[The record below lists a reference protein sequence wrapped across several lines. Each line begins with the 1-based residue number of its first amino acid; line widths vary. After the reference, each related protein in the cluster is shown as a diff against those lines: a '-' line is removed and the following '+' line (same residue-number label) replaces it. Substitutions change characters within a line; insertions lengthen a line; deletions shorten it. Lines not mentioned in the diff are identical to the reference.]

1 MNEVKWIKLE
11 VGMFDGMSFK
21 KIKRA
26 KIGGESFRDKLTA
39 VWFEL
44 MDFAGKCNNDGALS
58 RHKEM
63 PCENDEIPY
72 TELEDIATMIDR
84 DEEELKLCMSFFIK
98 EGMVSIIDDVYSLS
112 NWSKYQN
119 EEGLN
124 KIKEQN
130 RLRKQKQRKREKELL
145 PAECHAEQRDMSR
158 DTSRDVTLQ
167 NKNIERDID
176 IEIDKEI
183 DKEKNIK
190 KESSEL
196 KPQTDISTPYKDAFA
211 EFSGENKEL
220 LKAFRNFEKMRK
232 KLRKPLSDEA
242 KKRLV
247 KKLKSLSENP
257 DIQIKILNQSEDN
270 CWLSVFALKQD
281 AKPLKREY
289 SSAELDFIKKLDEKY
304 SV

>member
-130 RLRKQKQRKREKELL
+130 RLRKQRQREREKELL
-145 PAECHAEQRDMSR
+145 PAECHAEHRDMSR
-158 DTSRDVTLQ
+158 DVSRDVTLQ
-167 NKNIERDID
+167 NKNID
-176 IEIDKEI
+176 IEIDKEKDDI
-183 DKEKNIK
+183 YKYIVGYLNEK
-190 KESSEL
+190 
-196 KPQTDISTPYKDAFA
+196 T
-211 EFSGENKEL
+211 G
-220 LKAFRNFEKMRK
+220 KAFKDVNQKTRSHINARLKEGYTVEDFKKVIDIKVAEWKGTQQDMYLRPETLFGTKFESY
-232 KLRKPLSDEA
+232 LNTKPTT
-242 KKRLV
+242 
-247 KKLKSLSENP
+247 
-257 DIQIKILNQSEDN
+257 IKPKTYQRADKTDLDGIL
-270 CWLSVFALKQD
+270 
-281 AKPLKREY
+281 
-289 SSAELDFIKKLDEKY
+289 
-304 SV
+304 

>member
-58 RHKEM
+58 RNKEM

-130 RLRKQKQRKREKELL
+130 RLRKQRQREREKEQL

-158 DTSRDVTLQ
+158 DVSRDVTLQ
-167 NKNIERDID
+167 NKNIERDI
-176 IEIDKEI
+176 EI
-183 DKEKNIK
+183 DKEKDNI
-190 KESSEL
+190 
-196 KPQTDISTPYKDAFA
+196 YKYIVGYLN
-211 EFSGENKEL
+211 EKTG
-220 LKAFRNFEKMRK
+220 KAFKDVNQKTRSHINARLKEGYTVEDFKKVIDIKVAEWKGTQQDMYLRPETLFGTKFESY
-232 KLRKPLSDEA
+232 LNTKPTT
-242 KKRLV
+242 
-247 KKLKSLSENP
+247 
-257 DIQIKILNQSEDN
+257 IKPKTYQRADKTDLDGIL
-270 CWLSVFALKQD
+270 
-281 AKPLKREY
+281 
-289 SSAELDFIKKLDEKY
+289 
-304 SV
+304 

>member
-63 PCENDEIPY
+63 PCEKDEIPY

-112 NWSKYQN
+112 NWAKYQN

-145 PAECHAEQRDMSR
+145 PVECHAEQCDMSR
-158 DTSRDVTLQ
+158 DASRDVTLQ

-176 IEIDKEI
+176 IEIDKE
-183 DKEKNIK
+183 KNIK

-196 KPQTDISTPYKDAFA
+196 KPQIDISTPYKDAFA
-211 EFSGENKEL
+211 EFSGENAEL

-247 KKLKSLSENP
+247 KKLKSLSEDP
-257 DIQIKILNQSEDN
+257 DTQIKILNQSEDN
-270 CWLSVFALKQD
+270 CWLSVFALTND
-281 AKPLKREY
+281 
-289 SSAELDFIKKLDEKY
+289 KKSEKNSCKDENLEFFKKICEKY
-304 SV
+304 TV

>member
-58 RHKEM
+58 RHNEM

-130 RLRKQKQRKREKELL
+130 RLRKQRQREREKELL

-167 NKNIERDID
+167 NKNIE
-176 IEIDKEI
+176 I
-183 DKEKNIK
+183 DKEKDNI
-190 KESSEL
+190 
-196 KPQTDISTPYKDAFA
+196 YKYIVGYLN
-211 EFSGENKEL
+211 EKTG
-220 LKAFRNFEKMRK
+220 KAFKDVNQKTRSHINARLKEGYTVEDFKKVIDIKVAEWKGTQQDLYLRPETLFGTKFESY
-232 KLRKPLSDEA
+232 LNTKPTT
-242 KKRLV
+242 
-247 KKLKSLSENP
+247 
-257 DIQIKILNQSEDN
+257 IKPKTYQRADKTDLDGIL
-270 CWLSVFALKQD
+270 
-281 AKPLKREY
+281 
-289 SSAELDFIKKLDEKY
+289 
-304 SV
+304 

>member
-63 PCENDEIPY
+63 PCEKDEIPY

-112 NWSKYQN
+112 NWAKYQN

-145 PAECHAEQRDMSR
+145 PVECHAEQCDMSR
-158 DTSRDVTLQ
+158 DVSRDVTLQ
-167 NKNIERDID
+167 NKNID
-176 IEIDKEI
+176 IEIDKE
-183 DKEKNIK
+183 KENI
-190 KESSEL
+190 
-196 KPQTDISTPYKDAFA
+196 YKYIVGYLN
-211 EFSGENKEL
+211 EKTG
-220 LKAFRNFEKMRK
+220 KAFKDVNQKTRSHINARLKEGYTVEDFKKVIDIKVAEWKGTQQDMYLRPETLFGTKFESY
-232 KLRKPLSDEA
+232 LNTKPTT
-242 KKRLV
+242 
-247 KKLKSLSENP
+247 
-257 DIQIKILNQSEDN
+257 IKPKTYQRADKTDLDGIL
-270 CWLSVFALKQD
+270 
-281 AKPLKREY
+281 
-289 SSAELDFIKKLDEKY
+289 
-304 SV
+304 

>member
-58 RHKEM
+58 RNKEM

-158 DTSRDVTLQ
+158 DVSRDVTLQ
-167 NKNIERDID
+167 NKNIERDI
-176 IEIDKEI
+176 EI
-183 DKEKNIK
+183 DKEKDNI
-190 KESSEL
+190 
-196 KPQTDISTPYKDAFA
+196 YKYIVGYLN
-211 EFSGENKEL
+211 EKTG
-220 LKAFRNFEKMRK
+220 KAFKDVNQKTRSHINARLKEGYTVEDFKKVIDIKVAEWKGTQQDMYLRPETLFGTKFESY
-232 KLRKPLSDEA
+232 LNTKPTT
-242 KKRLV
+242 
-247 KKLKSLSENP
+247 
-257 DIQIKILNQSEDN
+257 IKPKTYQRADKTDLDGIL
-270 CWLSVFALKQD
+270 
-281 AKPLKREY
+281 
-289 SSAELDFIKKLDEKY
+289 
-304 SV
+304 

>member
-84 DEEELKLCMSFFIK
+84 DEEELKLCMSFYIK

-130 RLRKQKQRKREKELL
+130 RLRKQRQREREKELL
-145 PAECHAEQRDMSR
+145 PAECHAEHRDMSR

-176 IEIDKEI
+176 
-183 DKEKNIK
+183 KEKDNI
-190 KESSEL
+190 
-196 KPQTDISTPYKDAFA
+196 YKYIVGYLN
-211 EFSGENKEL
+211 EKTG
-220 LKAFRNFEKMRK
+220 KAFKDVNQKTRSHINARLKEGYTVEDFKKVIDIKVAEWKGTQQDMYLRPETLFGTKFESY
-232 KLRKPLSDEA
+232 LNTKPTT
-242 KKRLV
+242 
-247 KKLKSLSENP
+247 
-257 DIQIKILNQSEDN
+257 IKPKTYQRADKTDLDGIL
-270 CWLSVFALKQD
+270 
-281 AKPLKREY
+281 
-289 SSAELDFIKKLDEKY
+289 
-304 SV
+304 